1 MKILRAF
8 VAVLVLLVM
17 IPVLFAGI
25 IVFIVSIELQ
35 PDNLNTLVSD
45 VVSVTLSKENLTRI
59 TVADVEQYLPAE
71 LKKDLPSEATL
82 YDVVPIAFDNITGL
96 DSYIS
101 QQSVER
107 MIDDDVVRDV
117 TMAVLN
123 EEDYDLVG
131 LVDKYDIKL
140 DAEQRTLLTQVKTST
155 VKQELAGQGYD
166 VDEIVTEQIE
176 SGAAPVAS
184 STSGSATSWIDQTL
198 KVLNPV
204 LIAVSLVATLGVFYL
219 LLSLVWWDF
228 KNGLIYWGAGVVLV
242 GVILLALNFSK
253 LQLIEIGV
261 VATGTDINMT
271 ILTPAIERLARPI
284 IWAGVLSLICGGGAM
299 VGGSFWRKKHQEKA
313 KK

>member
-45 VVSVTLSKENLTRI
+45 VVSVTLSKENLTQI

-176 SGAAPVAS
+176 SGAAPVAF

-313 KK
+313 KE